1 MIFNPDL
8 SENGKNL
15 AKNKSIRPQ
24 NTVFCVRDN
33 RRNKSEKGSTTI
45 LGFKCF
51 LETWSEGPLV
61 AQ

>member
-1 MIFNPDL
+1 MLLEKTVVLSRLNSDMIFNPDL

-33 RRNKSEKGSTTI
+33 RRSRSENDNKK
-45 LGFKCF
+45 
-51 LETWSEGPLV
+51 V
-61 AQ
+61 